1 MNAFNILLIAL
12 FFFHT
17 QSSIADFKSTLQL
30 ANQGDHQAQ
39 NYLANMYFNGI
50 GVQQDS
56 VEALRLFKLAAAQ
69 GNPDAQYQIGL
80 MYRTGKGV
88 PQDNIEAVKW
98 YQLSAAQ
105 GDAMAQHN
113 LGFMYDHGLGIDKNY
128 DKAFDYYKLAAEQG
142 LPEAQS
148 KLGLA
153 YFTVLK
159 AKDIVLAYMW
169 FALAASSNNEES
181 KIPRETVVYIAK
193 QMTTAQIAE
202 AKLIIEACI
211 IANYKNCERNKMKSI
226 IANIKESKLLP
237 ESHIPLD
244 KDPLNIRH

>member
-1 MNAFNILLIAL
+1 MNAFIILSIAIFLIA
-12 FFFHT
+12 
-17 QSSIADFKSTLQL
+17 IADFKSSLPL
-30 ANQGDHQAQ
+30 ANQGDPRAQ
-39 NYLANMYFNGI
+39 NYLGYMYQNGI
-50 GVQQDS
+50 DIKQDS
-56 VEALRLFKLAAAQ
+56 VEALRLFKLSAAQ

-88 PQDNIEAVKW
+88 SQDNAEAVKW
-98 YQLSAAQ
+98 YQLSASQ

-128 DKAFDYYKLAAEQG
+128 DKAFGYYTLAAAQG

-153 YFTVLK
+153 YLTGLK
-159 AKDIVLAYMW
+159 ADDIVLAYMW

-181 KIPRETVVYIAK
+181 KAPRETIIYIAK

-202 AKLIIEACI
+202 AKVMIEACI

-226 IANIKESKLLP
+226 IANIKASKLLP
-237 ESHIPLD
+237 ESTIPLT